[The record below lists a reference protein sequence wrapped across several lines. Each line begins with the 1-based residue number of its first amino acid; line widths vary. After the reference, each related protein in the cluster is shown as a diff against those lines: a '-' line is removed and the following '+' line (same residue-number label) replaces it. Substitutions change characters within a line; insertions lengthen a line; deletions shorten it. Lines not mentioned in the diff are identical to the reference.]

1 MSSHVEMSAGGDL
14 AYEYGVNRMVLAGE
28 DGDLLD
34 VGKYLAIWKKIDGEW
49 MVAALSF
56 TSDAAEPTPISG

>member
-1 MSSHVEMSAGGDL
+1 
-14 AYEYGVNRMVLAGE
+14 MVLVGE

-56 TSDAAEPTPISG
+56 TSDAAEPSPISG